1 LVAQLASAL
10 KDIITKGKTMIN
22 LAKAIGRVMMT
33 AVSPTRSDKLKSME
47 TYVKTEFQPGDQAY
61 VMYCMSTGRT
71 VDRRNIV

>member
-1 LVAQLASAL
+1 
-10 KDIITKGKTMIN
+10 MIN

-33 AVSPTRSDKLKSME
+33 AVNSPTRSDKLKSME

-61 VMYCMSTGRT
+61 IMYCMSTGRE

>member
-1 LVAQLASAL
+1 
-10 KDIITKGKTMIN
+10 
-22 LAKAIGRVMMT
+22 MMT

-61 VMYCMSTGRT
+61 VMYCMSTGRA

>member
-1 LVAQLASAL
+1 
-10 KDIITKGKTMIN
+10 MIN

-33 AVSPTRSDKLKSME
+33 AVKSPTRSDKLKSME

-61 VMYCMSTGRT
+61 VMYCMSTGRA

>member
-1 LVAQLASAL
+1 
-10 KDIITKGKTMIN
+10 MIN

-33 AVSPTRSDKLKSME
+33 AVTSPTRSDKLKSME

-61 VMYCMSTGRT
+61 VMYCMSTGRA